1 MCLAVPAKIIET
13 DGQQAIVEIGGLRK
27 QASIVLLPEAVTGDY
42 VLLHA
47 GFAISMV
54 DEKEALETLRLF
66 EELTPPAGRPGLS
79 GPGTEDDNWGLAD
92 TPAAD
97 DE

>member
-54 DEKEALETLRLF
+54 DKQEALETLMLF
-66 EELTPPAGRPGLS
+66 EELTPPAGQPGLS
-79 GPGTEDDNWGLAD
+79 GPGAEDDGWRFSE

>member
-47 GFAISMV
+47 GFAISMI
-54 DEKEALETLRLF
+54 DKKEALETLLLF
-66 EELTPPAGRPGLS
+66 EELAPPGGRPGLS
-79 GPGTEDDNWGLAD
+79 GPGPEDGDLGLKE